1 MAEIASE
8 TVLDPALVWTLRL
21 FLASI
26 FARAVYAKVRFPKEF
41 ADALRGYQLVPENL
55 ASGFAGALLALEC
68 ALVPALLVSAA
79 APYAAAIAAG
89 VLCLYAL
96 AIGINLLRGRRDID
110 CGCSGPAAR
119 QTLHEM
125 LVVRNL
131 VYAAFAGF
139 AAVAGFNTSARTLI
153 WLDGMTIG
161 LAVLCFICLA
171 LALDQ
176 LAALAARSRT
186 SGALS

>member
-41 ADALRGYQLVPENL
+41 ADALRGYRLVPENL

-96 AIGINLLRGRRDID
+96 AIGINLWRGRRDID

-131 VYAAFAGF
+131 VYAAFA
-139 AAVAGFNTSARTLI
+139 ALAGFNASARTLI
-153 WLDGMTIG
+153 WLDGITIG

>member
-1 MAEIASE
+1 MAAIASE

-96 AIGINLLRGRRDID
+96 AIGINLWRGRRDID

-131 VYAAFAGF
+131 VYAGF
-139 AAVAGFNTSARTLI
+139 AALAGFNASARTLI

>member
-41 ADALRGYQLVPENL
+41 ADALHGYQLVPENL

-96 AIGINLLRGRRDID
+96 AIGINLWRGRRDID

-131 VYAAFAGF
+131 VYAAFAAF
-139 AAVAGFNTSARTLI
+139 AGFNASARTLI